1 MSWSAALDF
10 QVHGRSDSCKSDDS
24 RSTKFLGALN
34 MFMVV
39 STTIC
44 LYMALLA
51 VYLLNF

>member
-10 QVHGRSDSCKSDDS
+10 QVHGRSDSRKSDDS
-24 RSTKFLGALN
+24 RSTKFLGALS